1 MHMCLCHRSAG
12 LVRAP
17 HLLPLPDEEDC
28 MSKRRA
34 PPRPPAGGSE
44 PPHDA
49 AELRHLAAC
58 AWNFALTD
66 RYRRTRDWR
75 LFSFRREV
83 ERRRPLPFWYQANE
97 DDLRRRGGAYDAKL
111 RIRLRSESCGGAET
125 RRRWRCRRRCDP
137 SRNCRTSRRWKKRLS
152 GYAKEE

>member
-1 MHMCLCHRSAG
+1 
-12 LVRAP
+12 
-17 HLLPLPDEEDC
+17 

-83 ERRRPLPFWYQANE
+83 ERRRPLPFWYQANVTTC
-97 DDLRRRGGAYDAKL
+97 DAAAAHTTPSCAYD
-111 RIRLRSESCGGAET
+111 
-125 RRRWRCRRRCDP
+125 
-137 SRNCRTSRRWKKRLS
+137 
-152 GYAKEE
+152 